1 MHVIYT
7 VFFHT
12 IVMMMLKTLIL
23 LASTIFFQPGDKPV
37 LERVYLLESDY
48 EVVNVISRDSSV
60 LGAKVRVLNT
70 NIDSLLTSTTYPL
83 SVVFQ
88 KEDKYWLTVGF
99 CVISSF
105 MWPQDNWY
113 FLMNQQGRVLKEE
126 DGTITLIA
134 PHQIDQEPLSP
145 EVNAGIRHLYEERW
159 NDRRKNSIPLQS
171 DDFEIVHE
179 ESYVVGT
186 GYTIRIINKEKLTS
200 IKTTQSPDISLSL
213 NGVAYLAT
221 PRTIL
226 QSPEGL
232 WFAIDSTG
240 FPIISD
246 DGMMELTLL
255 PSHPY

>member
-1 MHVIYT
+1 M
-7 VFFHT
+7 
-12 IVMMMLKTLIL
+12 
-23 LASTIFFQPGDKPV
+23 
-37 LERVYLLESDY
+37 
-48 EVVNVISRDSSV
+48 
-60 LGAKVRVLNT
+60 GAKVRILNT
-70 NIDSLLTSTTYPL
+70 DIDSLLTTTTYPL

-113 FLMNQQGRVLKEE
+113 FQMNSQGRVLKGD
-126 DGTITLIA
+126 DGTIMFIA
-134 PHQIDQEPLSP
+134 PHPTTQKSWSP
-145 EVNAGIRHLYEERW
+145 EIKAKIQHLYEERW

-171 DDFEIVHE
+171 GDFEIVHE

-186 GYTIRIINKEKLTS
+186 GFTIRIVNEEKLTR

-221 PRTIL
+221 HRDIL
-226 QSPEGL
+226 ESPEGL
-232 WFAIDSTG
+232 WFAMDSSG

-255 PSHPY
+255 PSHTP

>member
-1 MHVIYT
+1 MRRFLCSISCV
-7 VFFHT
+7 
-12 IVMMMLKTLIL
+12 IL
-23 LASTIFFQPGDKPV
+23 LSGVTFAQTV
-37 LERVYLLESDY
+37 LGRVYLPDSDY
-48 EVVNVISRDSSV
+48 EVVDVIYQDSSV
-60 LGAKVRVLNT
+60 LGAKVRILNT
-70 NIDSLLTSTTYPL
+70 DIDSLLTTTTYPL

-113 FLMNQQGRVLKEE
+113 FQMNSQGRVLKEE
-126 DGTITLIA
+126 DGTIMFIA
-134 PHQIDQEPLSP
+134 PHPTTQKSWSP
-145 EVNAGIRHLYEERW
+145 EIKAKIQHLYEERW

-171 DDFEIVHE
+171 GDFEIVHE

-186 GYTIRIINKEKLTS
+186 GFTIRIVNEEKLTR

-221 PRTIL
+221 HRDIL
-226 QSPEGL
+226 ESPEGL
-232 WFAIDSTG
+232 WFAMDSSG

-255 PSHPY
+255 PSHTP

>member
-1 MHVIYT
+1 
-7 VFFHT
+7 
-12 IVMMMLKTLIL
+12 MLKTLIL
-23 LASTIFFQPGDKPV
+23 LASTIFLHPDDKPV

-48 EVVNVISRDSSV
+48 EVVDVIYQDSSV
-60 LGAKVRVLNT
+60 LGAKVRILNT
-70 NIDSLLTSTTYPL
+70 DIDSLLTTTTYPL

-113 FLMNQQGRVLKEE
+113 FQMNSQGRVLKGD
-126 DGTITLIA
+126 DGTIMFIA
-134 PHQIDQEPLSP
+134 PHPTTQKSWSP
-145 EVNAGIRHLYEERW
+145 EIKAKIQHLYEERW

-171 DDFEIVHE
+171 GDFEIVHE

-186 GYTIRIINKEKLTS
+186 GFTIRIVNEEKLTR

-221 PRTIL
+221 HRDIL
-226 QSPEGL
+226 ESPEGL
-232 WFAIDSTG
+232 WFAMDSSG

-255 PSHPY
+255 PSHTP

>member
-1 MHVIYT
+1 
-7 VFFHT
+7 
-12 IVMMMLKTLIL
+12 MLKTLIL
-23 LASTIFFQPGDKPV
+23 LASTIFLHPDDKPV

-48 EVVNVISRDSSV
+48 EVVEIVSQDSSI
-60 LGAKVRVLNT
+60 LRAKVRILNT
-70 NIDSLLTSTTYPL
+70 DIGSLLATTTYPL

-113 FLMNQQGRVLKEE
+113 FLMNEQGQVLKEE

-134 PHQIDQEPLSP
+134 PHQLDQEPLSP
-145 EVNAGIRHLYEERW
+145 EVNAVIQHLYEERW
-159 NDRRKNSIPLQS
+159 NDRRKNAIPLLS
-171 DDFEIVHE
+171 GDFEIVHE

-186 GYTIRIINKEKLTS
+186 GFTIQIVNEDKLTR

-213 NGVAYLAT
+213 NGVSYLAT
-221 PRTIL
+221 HRTIL

-232 WFAIDSTG
+232 WFATDSSG

-246 DGMMELTLL
+246 NGMMELTLL
-255 PSHPY
+255 PSHKL

>member
-1 MHVIYT
+1 MI
-7 VFFHT
+7 
-12 IVMMMLKTLIL
+12 LKTLIL
-23 LASTIFFQPGDKPV
+23 LTSTILFRPDDKPV
-37 LERVYLLESDY
+37 LERVYLQESDY
-48 EVVNVISRDSSV
+48 EVVEVITRDSTV
-60 LGAKVRVLNT
+60 LGAKVRIQNT
-70 NIDSLLTSTTYPL
+70 DIDSLLTSTTYPL

-113 FLMNQQGRVLKEE
+113 FLMNERGRVLKGD
-126 DGTITLIA
+126 DGTIMLIA

-145 EVNAGIRHLYEERW
+145 EVNAEIRHLYEERW
-159 NDRRKNSIPLQS
+159 NDRRKNSIPLLS
-171 DDFEIVHE
+171 GDFEIVHE

-186 GYTIRIINKEKLTS
+186 GFTIRIVNEEKLNS
-200 IKTTQSPDISLSL
+200 IKTTNSPDISISL

-232 WFAIDSTG
+232 WFATDSTG

>member
-1 MHVIYT
+1 MRRFLCSISCV
-7 VFFHT
+7 
-12 IVMMMLKTLIL
+12 IL
-23 LASTIFFQPGDKPV
+23 LSCVTFAQTV
-37 LERVYLLESDY
+37 LGRVYLPDSDY
-48 EVVNVISRDSSV
+48 EVVDVIYQDSSV
-60 LGAKVRVLNT
+60 LGAKVRILNT
-70 NIDSLLTSTTYPL
+70 DIDSLLTTTTYPL

-113 FLMNQQGRVLKEE
+113 FQMNSQGRVLKGD
-126 DGTITLIA
+126 DGTIMFIA
-134 PHQIDQEPLSP
+134 PHPTTQKSWSP
-145 EVNAGIRHLYEERW
+145 EIKAKIQHLYEERW

-171 DDFEIVHE
+171 GDFEIVHE

-186 GYTIRIINKEKLTS
+186 GFTIRIVNEEKLTR

-221 PRTIL
+221 HRDIL
-226 QSPEGL
+226 ESPEGL
-232 WFAIDSTG
+232 WFAMDSSG

-255 PSHPY
+255 PSHTP

>member
-1 MHVIYT
+1 
-7 VFFHT
+7 
-12 IVMMMLKTLIL
+12 MMLKTLIL
-23 LASTIFFQPGDKPV
+23 LASTIFLHPDDKPV

-48 EVVNVISRDSSV
+48 EVVEIVSQDSSI
-60 LGAKVRVLNT
+60 LRAKVRILNT
-70 NIDSLLTSTTYPL
+70 DIDSLLATTTYPL

-113 FLMNQQGRVLKEE
+113 FQMNSQGRVLKGD
-126 DGTITLIA
+126 DGTIMFIV
-134 PHQIDQEPLSP
+134 Q
-145 EVNAGIRHLYEERW
+145 HLYEERW
-159 NDRRKNSIPLQS
+159 NDRRKNAIPLLS
-171 DDFEIVHE
+171 GDFEIVHE

-186 GYTIRIINKEKLTS
+186 GFTIQIVNEDKLTR

-213 NGVAYLAT
+213 NGVSYLAT
-221 PRTIL
+221 HRTIL

-232 WFAIDSTG
+232 WFATDSSG

-246 DGMMELTLL
+246 NGMMELTLL
-255 PSHPY
+255 PSHKR